1 MSGKRKTTPRI
12 TRIALIYTD
21 KKVLL
26 RSNQRRSFTADQRGS
41 KANSNVARKAYLRCI
56 APQGAW
62 ACASFL
68 PPIAEWTMNYVRQWV
83 AKDMTYAM
91 ELVRA

>member
-1 MSGKRKTTPRI
+1 M
-12 TRIALIYTD
+12 
-21 KKVLL
+21 
-26 RSNQRRSFTADQRGS
+26 NADQ
-41 KANSNVARKAYLRCI
+41 KENSNVADKLICNVLRHT
-56 APQGAW
+56 GAW

>member
-1 MSGKRKTTPRI
+1 MKTIPPI
-12 TRIALIYTD
+12 TRTTLIYTD

-26 RSNQRRSFTADQRGS
+26 RSNKEEALPRMNADQ
-41 KANSNVARKAYLRCI
+41 KENSNVARKAYLRCI
-56 APQGAW
+56 APQGTW
-62 ACASFL
+62 AYGSFL
-68 PPIAEWTMNYVRQWV
+68 PGIAEWTMNYVRQWV